1 MREKKEKKEKKA
13 KKAAIK
19 YDSLTVEGV
28 KYKTLLTK
36 KYKDR
41 KPYQEIDFR
50 VIKAFISGGI
60 CDIFVKVGST
70 VKAGDSLLI
79 LEAMKM
85 KNIILAPQDGI
96 IKSINVKTGA
106 KVIKGDLLVEME

>member
-13 KKAAIK
+13 RKFAVK

-28 KYKTLLTK
+28 KYKTLLTQ

-41 KPYQEIDFR
+41 KPYQETDFR
-50 VIKAFISGGI
+50 IVKAFISGAI
-60 CDIFVKVGST
+60 CDIYVKVGSS
-70 VKAGDSLLI
+70 VKAGDPLLI

-96 IKSINVKTGA
+96 IKSIDVKTA
-106 KVIKGDLLVEME
+106 NKVIKGDLLVVME

>member
-1 MREKKEKKEKKA
+1 MKEMKEKKA
-13 KKAAIK
+13 KKSKKIAIK
-19 YDSLTVEGV
+19 YDLLTIEGV
-28 KYKTLLTK
+28 EYKTFLTK

-50 VIKAFISGGI
+50 LIKAFISGAI
-60 CDIFVKVGST
+60 FEVFVKVGT
-70 VKAGDSLLI
+70 IVKAGEPLLI

-85 KNIILAPQDGI
+85 KNIILAPKEGVV
-96 IKSINVKTGA
+96 KSINVKSGA